1 MPWHELKL
9 LKWKQIEEK
18 PAEKPKMSTATTVN
32 NNSSNNNNSSVT
44 TTGGKP
50 TKTAATLTKNKRR
63 RNLLL
68 GKLSDDL
75 DYLEGLIFSHSNF
88 YARSSPK
95 KLDWTQLN
103 SVITNNFFC

>member
-75 DYLEGLIFSHSNF
+75 DYLEGLIFSHSNS
-88 YARSSPK
+88 YVRSSQK
-95 KLDWTQLN
+95 NLTGHN
-103 SVITNNFFC
+103 

>member
-18 PAEKPKMSTATTVN
+18 PAEKPKMSTATAGN
-32 NNSSNNNNSSVT
+32 NNSNSSNSIAATSKT
-44 TTGGKP
+44 TKS
-50 TKTAATLTKNKRR
+50 AATLTKNKRR

-75 DYLEGLIFSHSNF
+75 DYLEGPTLTLNF
-88 YARSSPK
+88 YIEYNPK
-95 KLDWTQLN
+95 KT
-103 SVITNNFFC
+103 S

>member
-18 PAEKPKMSTATTVN
+18 PVEKPKMSTATAT
-32 NNSSNNNNSSVT
+32 SGNNNNSNSSST
-44 TTGGKP
+44 TAKAA
-50 TKTAATLTKNKRR
+50 KTATTLTKNKRR

-75 DYLEGLIFSHSNF
+75 DYLEGILIQ
-88 YARSSPK
+88 R
-95 KLDWTQLN
+95 T
-103 SVITNNFFC
+103 C